1 MRRVATVQRSARLS
15 QSRNVSAMSL
25 LNDVRARGALPTPA
39 LRRAIREAAG
49 VSQGQIAR
57 EVGVH
62 RMTVCRWESG
72 TSKPTGP
79 HLHAY
84 VAVLRDL
91 QDAASGG
98 AR

>member
-1 MRRVATVQRSARLS
+1 MRSSVM
-15 QSRNVSAMSL
+15 AMSL
-25 LNDVRARGALPTPA
+25 IDTVRTRSALPTPA

-57 EVGVH
+57 ELGVH

-72 TSKPTGP
+72 TSTPTGD

-84 VAVLRDL
+84 AALL
-91 QDAASGG
+91 NALSDATRGG

>member
-1 MRRVATVQRSARLS
+1 MNQPTATAYVEAHRERA
-15 QSRNVSAMSL
+15 SL
-25 LNDVRARGALPTPA
+25 MAAVRAAAALPAPA

-72 TSKPTGP
+72 TSKPTGE

-84 VAVLRDL
+84 AAILRDL
-91 QDAASGG
+91 QEATTGG

>member
-1 MRRVATVQRSARLS
+1 
-15 QSRNVSAMSL
+15 MSL
-25 LNDVRARGALPTPA
+25 LNDVRARGALPIPA

-49 VSQGQIAR
+49 VSQGQVAR

-72 TSKPTGP
+72 TSTPTAE

-84 VAVLRDL
+84 AAILRDL
-91 QDAASGG
+91 QDATSGG

>member
-1 MRRVATVQRSARLS
+1 
-15 QSRNVSAMSL
+15 MSL

-72 TSKPTGP
+72 TSTPAGE

-84 VAVLRDL
+84 AAILRDL
-91 QDAASGG
+91 QEATSGS

>member
-1 MRRVATVQRSARLS
+1 
-15 QSRNVSAMSL
+15 MSL

-72 TSKPTGP
+72 TSTPAGK

-84 VAVLRDL
+84 AAILRDL
-91 QDAASGG
+91 QEATSGS

>member
-1 MRRVATVQRSARLS
+1 
-15 QSRNVSAMSL
+15 MSL
-25 LNDVRARGALPTPA
+25 IDNVRTRSALPTPA

-57 EVGVH
+57 ELGVH
-62 RMTVCRWESG
+62 RMTVCRWEAG
-72 TSKPTGP
+72 TSTPRGD

-84 VAVLRDL
+84 AAILNGL
-91 QDAASGG
+91 SDATRGG